1 MQTKQLKKLS
11 GLQIQAETE
20 DSGMAASKYF
30 QELLWMFKYSF
41 ENTGVHPSLATKLSQ
56 IVIRRDDLDL
66 CKEFSNLKLP
76 QGISAQASHGPNHTS
91 DDRKLSFDANSP
103 IKDGDL
109 ENDLQLG
116 DPGDAFMSEKNC
128 LVTVSDEVTKLVLD

>member
-1 MQTKQLKKLS
+1 
-11 GLQIQAETE
+11 
-20 DSGMAASKYF
+20 MAASKYF

-41 ENTGVHPSLATKLSQ
+41 ENTGIHPSLATKLSQ

-76 QGISAQASHGPNHTS
+76 QGISAQASHGPINID
-91 DDRKLSFDANSP
+91 DDRKYSFDANSP

-116 DPGDAFMSEKNC
+116 DAGDAFMSEKNC